1 MNMDYM
7 FLHVFILWLNAL
19 ATTVLVGAVVFQSA
33 VLQGAL
39 AVWGPASMEA
49 ETVRAEGRRH
59 LRSWIAVCIIL
70 LVIVSAIDLILRAQ
84 MMSRRPLSQVI
95 TILPLVLVKTH
106 FGKVWFDK
114 MAVLTLFA
122 LLWLFL
128 ANKPRWGVTLFLW
141 IAAAGLC
148 FTASLSGHA
157 ADSGD
162 WSFPVLVDWVHFVM
176 VSIWVGG
183 LFPLRLILPKLVR
196 PLEKQFRLKLE
207 ADVLRRF
214 STLAVVSVLLVV
226 LSGVFNAWLR
236 LHAFSNL
243 FSTAYGITLLFKLM
257 LVLPLLG
264 LGAVNRV
271 YTRPALL
278 RLAGQPLRESGVQ
291 RFAHRVIVYLGGGW
305 QASETE
311 DRRLERGFLSEQ
323 IAMMHLKLLVAVQ
336 CLVAVLVLVVAVMLT
351 QTSPPPRPESVS
363 SATVSDSM
371 AGSMNHSMDEPSMN
385 EGHVRQKM

>member
-1 MNMDYM
+1 MNMDYVS
-7 FLHVFILWLNAL
+7 LHVFILWLNAL
-19 ATTVLVGAVVFQSA
+19 AIAVLVGTVVFHTT

-39 AVWGPASMEA
+39 AVWGPASTEA
-49 ETVRAEGRRH
+49 EGVRAEGRRH
-59 LRSWIAVCIIL
+59 LRSWMAVCIIL

-106 FGKVWFDK
+106 IGKVWFYKIGD
-114 MAVLTLFA
+114 LTLFA
-122 LLWLFL
+122 LLWFFI
-128 ANKPRWGVTLFLW
+128 AKKPRPVMTVFLW
-141 IAAAGLC
+141 IASAELC
-148 FTASLSGHA
+148 LTASLSGHA

-162 WSFPVLVDWVHFVM
+162 WSIPVLVDWTHCVM

-183 LFPLRLILPKLVR
+183 LFPLRLILPKLVLQ
-196 PLEKQFRLKLE
+196 LEKQHRLTLE
-207 ADVLRRF
+207 AAALQRF

-226 LSGVFNAWLR
+226 LSGICSAWLR
-236 LHAFSNL
+236 LHTFSNL
-243 FSTAYGITLLFKLM
+243 FSTAYGITLLFKLV

-291 RFAHRVIVYLGGGW
+291 RFAHRIIVYLGGGW
-305 QASETE
+305 QGSETE
-311 DRRLERGFLSEQ
+311 DRRLERGFLTEQ
-323 IAMMHLKLLVAVQ
+323 IAMIHLKLVVAVQ
-336 CLVAVLVLVVAVMLT
+336 CLVALLVLVVAVTLT

-363 SATVSDSM
+363 SAAVSDSM
-371 AGSMNHSMDEPSMN
+371 AGSMNHSMDEPS
-385 EGHVRQKM
+385 HQ